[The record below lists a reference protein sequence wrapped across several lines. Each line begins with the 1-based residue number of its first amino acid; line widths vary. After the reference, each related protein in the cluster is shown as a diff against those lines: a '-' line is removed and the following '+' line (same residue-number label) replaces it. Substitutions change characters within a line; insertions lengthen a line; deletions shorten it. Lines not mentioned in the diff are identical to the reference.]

1 MLHPLKSPAFLL
13 VVCLSSHTAIGEDRE
28 AAVITEKDFYT
39 DLPIVSGISRIDQ
52 LLTRAPAS
60 ATVIDRQM
68 IELSG
73 AQDWTDLFRL
83 VPGMQAYSINGNRF
97 GISYHGIG
105 RELPNHM
112 EVRVDGRSVYDP
124 LFSAVNWNSL
134 AIELDDIERIE
145 VIRGTNA
152 PSDGSNA
159 FAGAINIITRDPLQ
173 DSGIT
178 LRSTYGSE
186 GTRESSARFNGSLG
200 KFNYR
205 WSFGFQENDGFT
217 DQARGPDDDGQ
228 NLRHSELRATYNAS
242 TIDSVEFHIGHSN
255 NGTGFGDAD
264 DLNAFATAD
273 FNQSFQSIKWQ
284 RLLDGNDELQIHL
297 YHNRLQGDNS
307 QEIGRLSEL
316 AVAGGLAPDIPT
328 AIAILNNFGIEDGLL
343 VGGFRKVESERY
355 DIELSH
361 KLDIDQK
368 LRVAWGAG
376 MRHEMIDAEALLEP
390 IEQVSQN
397 SYRLFGN
404 LEWQPS
410 QRWIVNAGAM
420 IEHNDIVQTIAS
432 PRLGINYMIDNNH
445 SLRFTVAKGNRSPSL
460 LEANEF
466 NVDIVSNQLL
476 IAIRRAGENLR
487 EEKLTSYDIGYIA
500 SYPEKGLSLDVRLYV
515 EKIRDGLE
523 QRRELITTSPLSDD
537 DDIAVIDNIFFSDRK
552 GIELQFKYQ
561 PNATTLL
568 ALQYAY
574 TDLNGAPTPFDVPLE
589 NTNPTH
595 TASLLFGRQ
604 LSDKLTASTS
614 LYFQDDVQWRG
625 GGEHHSSFTRWD
637 AQLSYQLRLG
647 SIDGEVALVAQNIG
661 GGSYP
666 DFNQNNR
673 FHSRYFLELK
683 LHIE

>member
-1 MLHPLKSPAFLL
+1 MKKQKIPVLIFA
-13 VVCLSSHTAIGEDRE
+13 TAIGNSTCWASDDT
-28 AAVITEKDFYT
+28 VTESDIYI
-39 DLPIVSGISRIDQ
+39 DLPIVTGISRIDQ

-73 AQDWTDLFRL
+73 AQNWTDLFRL
-83 VPGMQAYSINGNRF
+83 VPGMQAYSVNGNRF

-124 LFSAVNWNSL
+124 LFSAVNWSAL
-134 AIELDDIERIE
+134 SIELDDIERIE

-152 PSDGSNA
+152 ASDGSNA
-159 FAGAINIITRDPLQ
+159 FMGAINIITRDAIQ
-173 DSGIT
+173 DKGTT
-178 LRSTYGSE
+178 LRATVGSR
-186 GTRESSARFNGSLG
+186 GTRESSARFNGVLG

-205 WSFGFQENDGFT
+205 WSLGFQENDGFT
-217 DQARGPDDDGQ
+217 DRPRGPDDDGQ
-228 NLRHSELRATYNAS
+228 NLRHTELRATYSAS
-242 TIDSVEFHIGHSN
+242 SIDSIEFHIGHSN
-255 NGTGFGDAD
+255 SGSGFGDAD

-284 RLLDGNDELQIHL
+284 RLLQGNDELQLHF

-307 QEIGRLSEL
+307 AEIGRLSEL

-343 VGGFRKVESERY
+343 VGGFREIETERY

-361 KLDIDQK
+361 KFDIDQQ
-368 LRVAWGAG
+368 LRAAWGMG
-376 MRHEMIDAEALLEP
+376 VRHEMIDAEALLEP

-404 LEWQPS
+404 LEWQPA
-410 QRWIVNAGAM
+410 QRWIVNAGAI
-420 IEHNDIVQTIAS
+420 IEHNDTVNTIAS
-432 PRLGINYMIDNNH
+432 PRLGVNYLIDDNH
-445 SLRFTVAKGNRSPSL
+445 SLRFTVARGNRSPSL

-476 IAIRRAGENLR
+476 VAIRRAGENLS

-500 SYPEKGLSLDVRLYV
+500 NFPDRGLTLDARLYM

-552 GIELQFKYQ
+552 GIELQLKYQ
-561 PNATTLL
+561 PDAKTLL
-568 ALQYAY
+568 AAQYSY
-574 TDLNGAPTPFDVPLE
+574 TDLSGAPTPFGVPLE

-595 TASLLFGRQ
+595 TASLLFGKH
-604 LSDKLTASTS
+604 LNDKLSASTT

-637 AQLSYQLRLG
+637 AQLSYQLQLG
-647 SIDGEVALVAQNIG
+647 TVDSTISLVAQNIG